1 MNYDLQAIFSVLR
14 LVVAFLFVF
23 GFITPLFFKYAG
35 EKKGIDRII
44 FSWVGLGGL
53 LIVGVFAL
61 VTLQIYD
68 LISILF
74 CLLMLPLLIKFFKRK
89 WEGNSVVDI
98 FNTAENTVVA
108 KQIRLVEKV
117 KEFTISEI
125 KGKIIRRPS
134 FKIGDPYSFTA
145 VCIGIL
151 AFILRI
157 IPSIQNSSPF
167 SRTWYFELDA
177 IKSLSLQEYFAGY
190 PSPKGMHSIIHIF
203 STVTQVSPEMILHV
217 IGSLI
222 SFFLTIMIFWILRD
236 ITRGHYQEA
245 SLFGALIF
253 AVFPTL
259 FLPVSME
266 LQSELTS
273 LSLALCFALPTMVFF
288 IRNVRA
294 GNKIP
299 WFYIWIGVFAT
310 GLSDIFVL
318 INVLLPFMLISLFS
332 LHREGYLRNF
342 GKIFMQ
348 IAVAF
353 LLVLSPYIIYSYYRG
368 IGVGTFF
375 QDQLF
380 NTQIFSLTPN
390 LIIPIEDLSM
400 IYLVCGAVLAG
411 GYLIRH
417 FVQKKDRISDAIVF
431 LILFMIISYVY
442 TPYFN
447 YQYVYIDP
455 DQLNSFY
462 GILICIFMG
471 LTLFSLF
478 IFFEWIAK
486 SLKTILP
493 YIARASVLG
502 LAAYFIVI
510 QGGIEV
516 SRILPTTQPN
526 GFFNAYYQ
534 IINERVPYTYATVGP
549 ELDRE
554 LSVNRHYFMNYQY
567 FLNNYGAIDSLYQQY
582 LTVPDVQR
590 SEIEEVPPASI
601 FIFLEK
607 PPYGSIQQGI
617 LYDAQTVMRD
627 LEQWLDSFKDLEGRE
642 LNVYHETEQTIVYE
656 IVNREG
662 ESTITGVLKNIYPT
676 EAGRAAKLFQ

>member
-1 MNYDLQAIFSVLR
+1 MNYDFQAIFSVVR

-35 EKKGIDRII
+35 KKKGIDRII

-53 LIVGVFAL
+53 LVVGVFVL
-61 VTLQIYD
+61 VILQIYD
-68 LISILF
+68 FISILF
-74 CLLMLPLLIKFFKRK
+74 CLLMLPLLIRFFRKK

-98 FNTAENTVVA
+98 FNTAENSIVA
-108 KQIRLVEKV
+108 KQIRLVEKI
-117 KEFTISEI
+117 KELSLTEI
-125 KGKIIRRPS
+125 RDKILHKPS
-134 FKIGDPYSFTA
+134 FRIKDPYFFTA

-177 IKSLSLQEYFAGY
+177 IKSLSLQEYFVGY
-190 PSPKGMHSIIHIF
+190 PSPKGMQSLIHIF
-203 STVTQVSPEMILHV
+203 STITQISPEMILHV
-217 IGSLI
+217 MGSLI
-222 SFFLTIMIFWILRD
+222 SFFLTIIIFWILRD
-236 ITRGHYQEA
+236 ITRERYQEA

-266 LQSELTS
+266 LQSEVTS
-273 LSLALCFALPTMVFF
+273 LSVALCFALPTMVFF

-294 GNKIP
+294 GNMVP
-299 WFYIWIGVFAT
+299 WFYIWIGVLAT
-310 GLSDIFVL
+310 GLTDIFVL
-318 INVLLPFMLISLFS
+318 INVLLPFMIISLFS
-332 LHREGYLRNF
+332 LQREGYLRNF
-342 GKIFMQ
+342 GKILLQM
-348 IAVAF
+348 AAAF
-353 LLVLSPYIIYSYYRG
+353 LLVLAPYLIYSYSLEIG
-368 IGVGTFF
+368 IGSFF

-380 NTQIFSLTPN
+380 NTQIYSLTPN
-390 LIIPIEDLSM
+390 LIIPIEDLSL
-400 IYLVCGAVLAG
+400 IYLAAGAFLTGA
-411 GYLIRH
+411 YLIRH
-417 FVQKKDRISDAIVF
+417 FVQKKKRISDAIVF
-431 LILFMIISYVY
+431 LILFMIISYIY

-462 GILICIFMG
+462 GILICVFMG
-471 LTLFSLF
+471 VAMYSVF
-478 IFFEWIAK
+478 IFLEWISTGIK
-486 SLKTILP
+486 KILP
-493 YIARASVLG
+493 YVAQVSVAG
-502 LAAYFIVI
+502 LAVYFFVL
-510 QGGIEV
+510 QGGIQV
-516 SRILPTTQPN
+516 SRILPKTQPN

-627 LEQWLDSFKDLEGRE
+627 LEQWLESFEELEGRT
-642 LNVYHETEQTIVYE
+642 LKVYHETEQTIVYE

-676 EAGRAAKLFQ
+676 EAGRAARLFQ

>member
-1 MNYDLQAIFSVLR
+1 MSYDLQAIFSVFR
-14 LVVAFLFVF
+14 LVIAFLFVF
-23 GFITPLFFKYAG
+23 GFATPLFFRYAG

-53 LIVGVFAL
+53 LIAGVFVL

-68 LISILF
+68 FISILF
-74 CLLMLPLLIKFFKRK
+74 CLLMLPLLIKFFKKK
-89 WEGNSVVDI
+89 WEGNSIVDI
-98 FNTAENTVVA
+98 FNTGENSIVA
-108 KQIRLVEKV
+108 KQVRWVEKV
-117 KEFTISEI
+117 KDLKLSDI
-125 KGKIIRRPS
+125 KRRIFRKPS
-134 FKIGDPYSFTA
+134 FKIRDFYSFSA

-157 IPSIQNSSPF
+157 VPSIQNSSPF
-167 SRTWYFELDA
+167 SRTWYFELNA
-177 IKSLSLQEYFAGY
+177 IKGLSLQDYFTGY

-203 STVTQVSPEMILHV
+203 STITQVSPEMILHV
-217 IGSLI
+217 IGPLI
-222 SFFLTIMIFWILRD
+222 SFFLTIIIFWILRD
-236 ITRGHYQEA
+236 ITRERYQEA

-259 FLPVSME
+259 FLPVSLE

-294 GNKIP
+294 GNRIP
-299 WFYIWIGVFAT
+299 WFYIWIGVCAT
-310 GLSDIFVL
+310 GLSDLFVL

-332 LHREGYLRNF
+332 LHREGYFRNF
-342 GKIFMQ
+342 GKIFIR
-348 IAVAF
+348 IAAIY
-353 LLVLSPYIIYSYYRG
+353 LLILSPYLLYSYYRG
-368 IGVGTFF
+368 IGLVAFF
-375 QDQLF
+375 QNQLF

-390 LIIPIEDLSM
+390 LIIPIEDLSV
-400 IYLVCGAVLAG
+400 IYLSIGLFLVCA
-411 GYLIRH
+411 YLIRH
-417 FVQKKDRISDAIVF
+417 FVQGKERISDVIVF
-431 LILFMIISYVY
+431 LILFIAISFVY

-462 GILICIFMG
+462 GILISIFMG
-471 LTLFSLF
+471 LAFFSVF
-478 IFFEWIAK
+478 IFLEWITNSFKA
-486 SLKTILP
+486 ILP
-493 YIARASVLG
+493 YFAQVSVMG
-502 LAAYFIVI
+502 LAVYFLVL

-554 LSVNRHYFMNYQY
+554 LSVNRHYFMNYEY
-567 FLNNYGAIDSLYQQY
+567 FLNNYGAIDSLYQEY

-590 SEIEEVPPASI
+590 PEIEEVPPASI

-627 LEQWLDSFKDLEGRE
+627 LEQWLNSYKDLEGRE
-642 LNVYHETEQTIVYE
+642 LKVYHESEQTIVYE
-656 IVNREG
+656 IVNREE
-662 ESTITGVLKNIYPT
+662 ESSITGVLRNIYPK

>member
-23 GFITPLFFKYAG
+23 GFVTPLFFKYAG

-53 LIVGVFAL
+53 LIVGVFFL
-61 VTLQIYD
+61 VTLKIYD

-98 FNTAENTVVA
+98 FNTAENTIVA
-108 KQIRLVEKV
+108 KQIRLVEKI
-117 KEFTISEI
+117 KEFSISEI
-125 KGKIIRRPS
+125 KARIFRRPT

-177 IKSLSLQEYFAGY
+177 IKSLSLQEYFSGY

-203 STVTQVSPEMILHV
+203 STITQVSPEMILHV

-253 AVFPTL
+253 AIFPTL

-332 LHREGYLRNF
+332 LHREGYLRTF

-348 IAVAF
+348 IVTAF
-353 LLVLSPYIIYSYYRG
+353 LIVLSPYMIYSYYRG

-380 NTQIFSLTPN
+380 NTQIYSLTPN

-400 IYLVCGAVLAG
+400 VYLVCGAVLAS

-471 LTLFSLF
+471 LTLYSLF
-478 IFFEWIAK
+478 IFIEWVAK
-486 SLKTILP
+486 SLKKILP
-493 YIARASVLG
+493 YVARASVLG